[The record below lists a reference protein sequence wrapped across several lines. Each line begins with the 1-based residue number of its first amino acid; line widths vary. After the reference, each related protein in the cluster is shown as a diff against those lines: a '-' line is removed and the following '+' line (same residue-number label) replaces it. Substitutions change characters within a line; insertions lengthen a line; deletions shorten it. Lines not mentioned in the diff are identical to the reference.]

1 MFFYRANFLICKIEL
16 NRNILIKV
24 RYKHNMEDFMK
35 RVAVATVALISL
47 IFTSGAI
54 IDFEKSYALMN
65 IENKQEIGIIDS
77 EHIFE
82 NIVGEIEAD
91 FKQEFGESMDLGLNV
106 EVIKANKSKRTEE
119 LSNEE
124 LRTLIYESVSPT
136 AVGYEV
142 FIGDKRIATLKTQE
156 EADIFMEDIKKPFL
170 SHGEKVIF
178 SQEIV
183 SKSKRVNCFEI
194 MTLFGALSMMDQNI
208 ELTGI
213 SREEVKTRFEG
224 ESLSDITITYID
236 TVSEL
241 ISYDTVIKES
251 STLYRGTEE
260 IIQSGIPGLIQTK
273 KEVVEKNGI
282 VIEET
287 AISSQIKYEPTVEII
302 VRGTKSIPTK
312 QSKIVDIAKNYIGVP
327 YVWGGTTP
335 EGFDCSGLVQYVFR
349 EAGIKLP
356 RTSAEQGKVGE
367 YIEKEDL
374 KPGDLVCFPGH
385 IGIYIGEGQ
394 FLHAPDVGQK
404 VRINSLDAMNNF
416 THGRRLEGD

>member
-1 MFFYRANFLICKIEL
+1 
-16 NRNILIKV
+16 
-24 RYKHNMEDFMK
+24 MK

-54 IDFEKSYALMN
+54 IDFEESYALMN

-106 EVIKANKSKRTEE
+106 EVIRANKSKRTEE

-124 LRTLIYESVSPT
+124 LRTLIYESISPT

-385 IGIYIGEGQ
+385 IGIYVGEGQ

-416 THGRRLEGD
+416 THGRRLERT